1 MRRPRPPHYL
11 PNPQVAIALVESTPM
26 ASPVQQPQ
34 AVQTIPGEKS
44 MFPALVLLA
53 GWLIP
58 GAGHFLLGKWVRGLL
73 LFAAILTMYLTG
85 LALSGKIYTPNTGDL
100 LDILGF
106 VGQLGSGLLYALA
119 RIFGWGAS
127 SIVNALA
134 DYGTKFL
141 TVAGLLNIIAAVDA
155 HSLANGRKASL

>member
-1 MRRPRPPHYL
+1 
-11 PNPQVAIALVESTPM
+11 
-26 ASPVQQPQ
+26 
-34 AVQTIPGEKS
+34 

-58 GAGHFLLGKWVRGLL
+58 GAGHFLIGKWGRALL

-85 LALSGKIYTPNTGDL
+85 LGLSGQIYTPNTGDL

-106 VGQLGSGLLYALA
+106 VGQLGSGLLYVLA
-119 RIFGWGAS
+119 HVFGWGATS
-127 SIVNALA
+127 VITALN

-141 TVAGLLNIIAAVDA
+141 TVGGLLNIIAAVDA